1 MAEPR
6 PIGKVYNIAPQPPDE
21 AHTRWFPA
29 GVVRVGVEYRNVT
42 PAALLELYGDDPD
55 QLAELLEKSP
65 EGGFADEG
73 VSLHV
78 NGADDGHE
86 YLRFDVFDGEP
97 HYHYVHRVAPGAEV
111 VNQVVDY
118 DVAANGDMLPWAL
131 ECIRTRLAE
140 MLPRAGGSSLVPRLD
155 QSSLDAMLAEVTPIA
170 EGAQRAHRAPRAQR
184 AEGAEGA
191 DRARP

>member
-6 PIGKVYNIAPQPPDE
+6 PIGKVYDIAPQPPDA
-21 AHTRWFPA
+21 AHTRWIAA
-29 GVVRVGVEYRNVT
+29 GPLTIGVEYRDVT
-42 PAALLELYGDDPD
+42 PDALVESYRDDPEQLAALLA
-55 QLAELLEKSP
+55 QSP

-97 HYHYVHRVAPGAEV
+97 HYHYVHKVPAGAPV

-118 DVAANGDMLPWAL
+118 DVAAHGEMLTWAL
-131 ECIRTRLAE
+131 DCIRTRLPV
-140 MLPRAGGSSLVPRLD
+140 MLPLAGGAALADALD
-155 QSSLDAMLAEVTPIA
+155 QAALDAALTEVAPLAVA
-170 EGAQRAHRAPRAQR
+170 AQAAHRSRA
-184 AEGAEGA
+184 
-191 DRARP
+191 

>member
-6 PIGKVYNIAPQPPDE
+6 PIGNVYGIVPQPPDP
-21 AHTRWFPA
+21 AHTRWIAA
-29 GVVRVGVEYRNVT
+29 GVVTIGVEYRDVT
-42 PAALLELYGDDPD
+42 PEALLDLYGDDPD

-78 NGADDGHE
+78 SGADDGHE

-97 HYHYVHRVAPGAEV
+97 HYHYVHKVAPGGEV

-118 DVAANGDMLPWAL
+118 DVAAHGEMLTWAL
-131 ECIRTRLAE
+131 ECIRARLPV
-140 MLPRAGGSSLVPRLD
+140 MLPLAGGADLVDELD
-155 QSSLDAMLAEVTPIA
+155 PGALEAALAEVGPLA
-170 EGAQRAHRAPRAQR
+170 RAAQATS
-184 AEGAEGA
+184 
-191 DRARP
+191 RARA